1 MIDCSQTLAGIMTN
15 SNMAEVAPKS
25 RSESAMLAANSDS
38 YSAANDERRSRKYLQ
53 HKNIIAPKIRVV
65 YVYEPKI
72 IKTDPQNFRSLVQK
86 LTGKPTKEK
95 QRHTNS
101 KSPSSE
107 LISAETCTENLE
119 VDTFY
124 SNYQLPTG
132 ENTSR
137 HSSTTNCFSY

>member
-101 KSPSSE
+101 KSSYSE